1 MRHGYRLLIVSS
13 ALLFWGCFFNTW
25 AYTSHGG
32 GTDTAIGET
41 HEVDYPVADTYTLV
55 EDVLRGEG
63 ILFEPQ
69 PDYALNTLWTNA
81 GNPPGFFAGMLGVQ
95 PRYRYEIRVLPEGS
109 ARSKIIV
116 NVRADD
122 IPDDQVPSYEAS
134 RRFNMFQKLDQLAA
148 RLPPTPKTP
157 VVGGVNFALLPK
169 EDLKGLAKRVTGN
182 ADNWREIAK
191 DNGITSPTDV
201 SPFQTLWVRNELI
214 NSKPKDSSP
223 PAKATE
229 HVD

>member
-1 MRHGYRLLIVSS
+1 MRHGYRFLVVSS
-13 ALLFWGCFFNTW
+13 ALLLWGCFFGSW

-32 GTDTAIGET
+32 GTDTAVGET

-63 ILFEPQ
+63 ILFEPL
-69 PDYALNTLWTNA
+69 PDYALNTLWTSA
-81 GNPPGFFAGMLGVQ
+81 GNPPGTFAGILGVQ
-95 PRYRYEIRVLPEGS
+95 PRYRYEIRVLPVSS
-109 ARSKIIV
+109 AKSKIIV

-122 IPDDQVPSYEAS
+122 IPDDQVASYEAS
-134 RRFNMFQKLDQLAA
+134 RRFNMFNKLDQLAA
-148 RLPPTPKTP
+148 KLPPAPKTP
-157 VVGGVNFALLPK
+157 IVGGVNFALLPN

-182 ADNWREIAK
+182 PDNWHEIAK
-191 DNGITSPTDV
+191 DNGITSPSDV

-214 NSKPKDSSP
+214 NSKPKDAPP
-223 PAKATE
+223 PAKAE